1 MKINIF
7 LFPLILIFISFSV
20 HSQGELIHI
29 KLCDLPEVVAE
40 SSGLLIVDDA
50 TIWTHNDSGYD
61 NELFLVDS
69 SGVLLRTVVVT
80 NATNIDWEDLA
91 YDYSGNIW
99 INDAGNN
106 NNTRT
111 DLKLYKVNA
120 ADIEESDF
128 VEAEIIFFDYPDQT
142 QFPPPVNNMNFD
154 IEAMVFSRDSLYL
167 FTKNRSNPTSGY
179 TKMYSLPAVA
189 GTYTANLVD
198 SFFVDSDII
207 RSRVTAADIHF
218 PTGKVALLTRTQII
232 TFSDYGDESFFTGK
246 VERNFFKNRTDQV
259 EALGFLTENTFY
271 MTDEGSPELSIP
283 GSWYHV
289 KPIISSSFE
298 PFAVDFRT
306 IWNPENSSMYLEGKE
321 HNLYSF
327 RLFSINGI
335 ALKNGQFLG
344 SKRLTLNTFLP
355 GIYLISVTDN
365 QSEWTTKFIINE

>member
-1 MKINIF
+1 MKIRIF
-7 LFPLILIFISFSV
+7 LFQLILILASFSIY
-20 HSQGELIHI
+20 SQSELLHI
-29 KLCDLPEVVAE
+29 KICDLPEEVAE

-50 TIWTHNDSGYD
+50 TIWSHNDSGYD

-69 SGVLLRTVVVT
+69 SGTLLRTVVVT
-80 NATNIDWEDLA
+80 NATNVDWEDLA
-91 YDYSGNIW
+91 YDYEGNIW

-106 NNTRT
+106 SNART

-120 ADIEESDF
+120 ADLAENDF
-128 VEAEIIFFDYPDQT
+128 VEAEIIYLDYPDQT

-218 PTGKVALLTRTQII
+218 PTGKIALLTRTQII
-232 TFSDYGDESFFTGK
+232 IFSDYGEGSFFSGK

-289 KPIISSSFE
+289 KPIISSSSE
-298 PFAVDFRT
+298 PLAVEFRT
-306 IWNPENSSMYLEGKE
+306 IWNPKNSTMYLEGE
-321 HNLYSF
+321 EQVHYSYQ
-327 RLFSINGI
+327 LFSINGT
-335 ALKNGQFLG
+335 ALKNGQFQGNKSLM
-344 SKRLTLNTFLP
+344 LNAYLP
-355 GIYLISVTDN
+355 GIYLMRVSDN
-365 QSEWTTKFIINE
+365 SSEWTTKFVIYE